1 MKPIA
6 LVVPSNHIIHFEL
19 RVVCFGLFQFFSI
32 SFIDL
37 TFFNVCQSF
46 VMSAMSAIA
55 CHAVNFVY
63 GTQKNIC
70 NFIFRLLFLFNVKSL
85 IKTYNFTKWAL
96 CRQDCSFAIFPK
108 CDIMYFRIS
117 INFFNTC
124 IKASRR
130 LKKKKT
136 LQNTWRSASNNEIWK
151 QIMN

>member
-1 MKPIA
+1 MCVRLKFFGPKFLPLWKMKPIA

-55 CHAVNFVY
+55 CHAVNFVH

-70 NFIFRLLFLFNVKSL
+70 NFSFRLLFLFLKCKKFDKNIQFHKMSL
-85 IKTYNFTKWAL
+85 MSPRL
-96 CRQDCSFAIFPK
+96 LLRHFPK
-108 CDIMYFRIS
+108 MWYYVFS
-117 INFFNTC
+117 NFY
-124 IKASRR
+124 
-130 LKKKKT
+130 
-136 LQNTWRSASNNEIWK
+136 
-151 QIMN
+151 